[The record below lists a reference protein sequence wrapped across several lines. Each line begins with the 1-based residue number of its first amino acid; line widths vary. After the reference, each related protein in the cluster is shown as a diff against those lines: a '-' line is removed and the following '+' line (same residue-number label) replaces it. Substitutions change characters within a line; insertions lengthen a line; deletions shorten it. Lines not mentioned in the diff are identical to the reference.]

1 MAISSMDQLFAAN
14 AAGQNFKYI
23 WNKQF
28 TPSALTAGRWC
39 NTATYLGN
47 PTAMTYQLG
56 PIQSGSIMGGQFI
69 ADTAPYLIGTIPT
82 GGPVSPYTKYLTG
95 IEVVQTVASTSAPS
109 WLVLVD
115 LLAYYPNINLNTAS
129 AQTFNSVV
137 LPRYATGAGV
147 QAFMECGATA
157 TSTTGQT
164 ISASSYTNSAGAIGQ
179 AFPYAP
185 QTGTIA
191 AQPGW
196 LLHSGVTAANVAPF
210 LPLAQG
216 DVGMRSFQGL
226 TFTGTAGANMV
237 GTLILCKPIAQI
249 PNQQNFFAAG
259 RDFVFNTPSLPIIYD
274 GACLAFLL
282 YGHAAVAQY
291 TNFIATLDFV
301 WG

>member
-14 AAGQNFKYI
+14 AAGQTFKYV
-23 WNKQF
+23 WNKQY
-28 TPSALTAGRWC
+28 TPSAMTVGRWC

-56 PIQSGSIMGGQFI
+56 PIQASSILGGQFI
-69 ADTAPYLIGTIPT
+69 ADQAPYMIGTIPT

-95 IEVVQTVASTSAPS
+95 IDVVQTAATGAPA
-109 WLVLVD
+109 WLLLVD
-115 LLAYYPNINLNTAS
+115 LLAYYPNINLNIATL
-129 AQTFNSVV
+129 QTLNAVA
-137 LPRYATGAGV
+137 LPRYTTGAGV

-164 ISASSYTNSAGAIGQ
+164 ISATSYTNSAGAIGQ
-179 AFPYAP
+179 ALPFAP
-185 QTGTIA
+185 QNGTIA

-196 LLHSGVTAANVAPF
+196 ILHSGVTAANVAPF

-216 DVGMRSFQGL
+216 DVGMRSIQSL
-226 TFTGTAGANMV
+226 TFTGSQGASMV
-237 GTLILCKPIAQI
+237 GTLILCKPLAQV
-249 PNQQNFFAAG
+249 PTQQGFFASG

-282 YGHAAVAQY
+282 YGCAATAQY